1 MPTIPTNDKDKAI
14 KPNANELNKNIHA
27 RQLKELKENELKTIA
42 PDNKEP
48 LKILWQQ
55 NGIYKTLHN
64 EIKEILKQSEINKK
78 EISWKLIKELQAV
91 KQALNKDL
99 NGMPNGNYL
108 FKFNSELLEI
118 SYNNVELIYLIN
130 LLIIRIE
137 KEYYKKQMNY
147 NEHNSFKY
155 ELKRISDILEHKEPI
170 TKDLF

>member
-1 MPTIPTNDKDKAI
+1 MPTIPINDKDKAI
-14 KPNANELNKNIHA
+14 KPNANKLNKHGHA
-27 RQLKELKENELKTIA
+27 RQLKELKENELIAIA

-55 NGIYKTLHN
+55 NGIYKNLHN
-64 EIKEILKQSEINKK
+64 EIKEILKQSIKNKK
-78 EISWKLIKELQAV
+78 QAQWKLIKELQAV
-91 KQALNKDL
+91 KQELNKDL
-99 NGMPNGNYL
+99 NEMPNGNYL

-118 SYNNVELIYLIN
+118 SYNNVELIYLIK

-137 KEYYKKQMNY
+137 KEYYKTQMNY
-147 NEHNSFKY
+147 NEHNLFTN